1 MELVDTLDLGSSAA
15 RFESSSLSLGTMGN
29 ETMVVT
35 WVRIPP
41 FPKLYGI
48 GATTSIF
55 NRTHKRGSEAVVK
68 K

>member
-1 MELVDTLDLGSSAA
+1 MPRGVGVRVSLDV
-15 RFESSSLSLGTMGN
+15 RMGN

-55 NRTHKRGSEAVVK
+55 NRTHERGSEAVVK

>member
-1 MELVDTLDLGSSAA
+1 
-15 RFESSSLSLGTMGN
+15 MGN

-55 NRTHKRGSEAVVK
+55 NRTHERGSEAVVK